1 MNRKRGITISS
12 LVIYVVL
19 FFVFTFFVTSV
30 TANVNK
36 TMFIE
41 RGKVNNT
48 KNISKLNS
56 YFVGS
61 SKKSNDVY
69 LVDGNIVFSNNDEY
83 RYDANKKI
91 LYKNDKVILKN
102 VTKFVPVVESVGSNI
117 KELDIEVQLE
127 KFMVNKKEILK
138 FAIREGV

>member
-19 FFVFTFFVTSV
+19 FFVFTFFVTSI

-69 LVDGNIVFSNNDEY
+69 LVNGNIVFSNNDEY

-91 LYKNDKVILKN
+91 LYKNDKIILKG

-117 KELDIEVQLE
+117 KELDIEIQLE
-127 KFMVNKKEILK
+127 KFMVNKKEFLK

>member
-69 LVDGNIVFSNNDEY
+69 LVNGNIVFSNNDEY

-91 LYKNDKVILKN
+91 LYKNDKIILKG
-102 VTKFVPVVESVGSNI
+102 VTKFIPVVESVGSNI